1 MNTVKT
7 RKVGNSLT
15 VTIPKNLGMA
25 EGQEMVVYKG
35 IDGVIVLAPGD
46 AGTQARTLD
55 EHELKI
61 LCNGLSVAEVV
72 LPQTRSPLIGQMV
85 L

>member
-1 MNTVKT
+1 MT
-7 RKVGNSLT
+7 R
-15 VTIPKNLGMA
+15 PGMRT
-25 EGQEMVVYKG
+25 ERRGCC
-35 IDGVIVLAPGD
+35 IDGRGVIVLAPGD